1 MKTSL
6 NTAAIRCAT
15 ITGRKADRAGK
26 HVVDTLARKPY
37 LSMLQRSPLCS
48 HSEDAIPQPMS
59 RLTGQSCQSAQV
71 QRDERPS
78 RMVLRSRW
86 LPGSEAREPG
96 YGMNG
101 NVMRI
106 QKTLK
111 PGIFT
116 VV

>member
-26 HVVDTLARKPY
+26 QVVDTLARKPY

-48 HSEDAIPQPMS
+48 HSDGISQALS
-59 RLTGQSCQSAQV
+59 RLTGPSCQLAQV
-71 QRDERPS
+71 QRDVQPS

-86 LPGSEAREPG
+86 LPGSDAKEPG
-96 YGMNG
+96 YRMHG